1 MIIITG
7 SAQRR
12 TKATS
17 SLPLKELCSGTD
29 KSFLLKSDLVEQPM
43 TLITQVQIGLVGAFV
58 LVCLCRLASASSELK
73 FMQQSPH
80 DHPPR
85 LYYCVYDLAAR
96 SALNPRL
103 YIGVSDR
110 KDRVSP
116 QSQYTSISQCAKKD
130 SADRASEES
139 VP

>member
-58 LVCLCRLASASSELK
+58 LVCLCRLAGEFSEVHAA
-73 FMQQSPH
+73 PH

-85 LYYCVYDLAAR
+85 LYYCVCM
-96 SALNPRL
+96 
-103 YIGVSDR
+103 I
-110 KDRVSP
+110 
-116 QSQYTSISQCAKKD
+116 
-130 SADRASEES
+130 
-139 VP
+139 